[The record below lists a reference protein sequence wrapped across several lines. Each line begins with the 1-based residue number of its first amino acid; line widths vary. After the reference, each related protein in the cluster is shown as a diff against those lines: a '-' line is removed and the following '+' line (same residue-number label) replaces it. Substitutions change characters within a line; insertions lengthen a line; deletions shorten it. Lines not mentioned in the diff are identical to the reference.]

1 MSISDQV
8 SAIVSL
14 MADAESLAD
23 QAKAKLD
30 AIPAHL
36 DAIHDDPENANVGP
50 LIVKAFSLRARS
62 LGLGFKADLFDLH
75 NDMTEAA
82 RSRGIDI
89 PSIEGSGGR

>member
-8 SAIVSL
+8 SAIVAL

-36 DAIHDDPENANVGP
+36 DAIQADPENANVGP
-50 LIVKAFSLRARS
+50 LIVKALSLRARS
-62 LGLGFKADLFDLH
+62 LGLGFKADLFDFH
-75 NDMTEAA
+75 NVMTESAK
-82 RSRGIDI
+82 SRGIDI
-89 PSIEGSGGR
+89 PSIDSGGR